1 MPDKSAVDKKKKFA
15 KLRALNRQRNYLMKA
30 LRLHIA
36 RLILDHRSKRQFAI
50 SERKSVLFL
59 RDDDKIGD
67 MVVSTSLFR
76 EFKRAGYVVD
86 VLAGKNNAKIIEF
99 NPYVNKYY
107 VVGKDNKHKLE
118 QAKALAKNNYD
129 VVIDMGDK
137 ISPFHLLLL
146 KTLNASNVV
155 GFNKKGFNIYN
166 KSLDYIG
173 YSSHVTERY
182 QLLMESFDFIA
193 FSTDY
198 DIHVPDAVRSE
209 INEFMS
215 GISAPYKIVIN
226 PYAADPRRD
235 MSLSQLNA
243 LIERVKQEWQ
253 QVEVIVVGDPAR
265 IKQLTHLDAII
276 NPYPTLTGACEIVRL
291 ADMVISPDTA
301 IVHIAAA
308 WKKPL
313 VSLYGND
320 LHGEFVNSK
329 VWGPGY
335 ATARQLYT
343 RDKHHPVSSIEVDD
357 IICAMKDLRI
367 LGER

>member
-1 MPDKSAVDKKKKFA
+1 MDKKKKFA
-15 KLRALNRQRNYLMKA
+15 RLRALNRQRNYLMKS

-36 RLILDHRSKRQFAI
+36 RLILDHRTKREFAI
-50 SERKSVLFL
+50 SARKSVLFL

-107 VVGKDNKHKLE
+107 VVEKDNQHKLE

-146 KTLNASNVV
+146 KKLNARNVV
-155 GFNKKGFNIYN
+155 GFNKAGFNIYN
-166 KSLDYIG
+166 KSLDYLG

-182 QLLMESFDFIA
+182 QLLMESFEFIS

-198 DIHVPDAVRSE
+198 DIHVPDSVRSE
-209 INEFMS
+209 IHDFMS
-215 GISAPYKIVIN
+215 TIAAPCKVVIN

-235 MSLSQLNA
+235 MSLSQLSA
-243 LIERVKQEWQ
+243 LIERIKHEWD
-253 QVEVIVVGDPAR
+253 QVEIILVGDPAR
-265 IKQLTHLDAII
+265 ISQLTHLDAVI
-276 NPYPTLTGACEIVRL
+276 NPYHTLASACEIVRL

-320 LHGEFVNSK
+320 LHGEYVNSR

-335 ATARQLYT
+335 DAARQLYT
-343 RDKHHPVSSIEVDD
+343 KDKHHPVSSIEVDD
-357 IICAMKDLRI
+357 IILTMKELSVLNCSRAQ
-367 LGER
+367 

>member
-1 MPDKSAVDKKKKFA
+1 VDKKKKFA
-15 KLRALNRQRNYLMKA
+15 RLRALNRQRNYWMKS

-36 RLILDHRSKRQFAI
+36 RLMLDHRTKREFAI
-50 SERKSVLFL
+50 SDRKSVLFL

-107 VVGKDNKHKLE
+107 VVEKDNKHKLE

-146 KTLNASNVV
+146 KKLNARNVV
-155 GFNKKGFNIYN
+155 GFNKTGFNIYN
-166 KSLDYIG
+166 KSLDYLG

-182 QLLMESFDFIA
+182 QLLMESFEFIS

-198 DIHVPDAVRSE
+198 DIHVPESVRSE
-209 INEFMS
+209 IHDFMS
-215 GISAPYKIVIN
+215 NIAAPYKVVIN

-235 MSLSQLNA
+235 MSLTQLKA
-243 LIERVKQEWQ
+243 LIEKIKREWD
-253 QVEVIVVGDPAR
+253 QVEIILVGDPAR
-265 IKQLTHLDAII
+265 ISQLTHLDAVI
-276 NPYPTLTGACEIVRL
+276 NPYHTLTSACEIVHL

-320 LHGEFVNSK
+320 LHGEYVNSR

-335 ATARQLYT
+335 DVARQLYT
-343 RDKHHPVSSIEVDD
+343 KDKHHPVSSIEVDE
-357 IICAMKDLRI
+357 IILTMKELSVLCCSRTQ
-367 LGER
+367 